1 MTEKAVCAARNGRC
15 ISPSNWEHCGMLRIG
30 VIAAAI
36 CCVFLVVSCGG
47 GGSDDVFMD
56 PPRVVPPPVDPPPV
70 VINTSQLASGNYA
83 NPDALDPLPS
93 FRNATLPAASRFVY
107 LREVPSGSPA
117 VAITTYTAPGASP
130 PADLV
135 AMLRRAAELWTRRI
149 EGVRAPGGSH
159 QSHAH
164 AEPGADGW
172 INVDFLVGYEQ
183 PRCAGRA
190 CANHYGDYYLQSSD
204 RADAGGNP
212 VVAVQPEF
220 FRLNVRDGILTIGG
234 FRILAHEFGHVLDY
248 GDEANTGMPH
258 SDCNSIDIMCDRS
271 VNVPAVP
278 VERDFDGIRHHY
290 DVGPDT
296 NYKQFGIWA
305 DVPGDNSDLERFGVQ
320 VTRRLTVEHATGFWV
335 TEASEFISDQV
346 VIETMVRGIPSTGP
360 AAGTGV
366 ATWRGDLIAVD
377 TTLFQPILGAVDL
390 TMDLETIDSLDASFT
405 NLRRIDGTGEP
416 HAIPNFGYSLE
427 RSGTTWVDTS
437 GAVLASFH
445 AIGADPGGAVAGTL
459 ADTAQELM
467 GAFGALREDQ

>member
-1 MTEKAVCAARNGRC
+1 
-15 ISPSNWEHCGMLRIG
+15 MLRLG
-30 VIAAAI
+30 AIAAAT
-36 CCVFLVVSCGG
+36 CCVCLVAACGG
-47 GGSDDVFMD
+47 GGSEDVFME

-70 VINTSQLASGNYA
+70 VPNTSQSASGTYA

-93 FRNATLPAASRFVY
+93 FRAATLPSASQFTY
-107 LREVPSGSPA
+107 LREVLSGSPA
-117 VAITTYTAPGASP
+117 VAINTYTAPGTSP

-164 AEPGADGW
+164 EEPGADGW

-183 PRCAGRA
+183 PGCTARA
-190 CANHYGDYYLQSSD
+190 CASHYSGYYNNEPAD
-204 RADAGGNP
+204 RATAGNNP
-212 VVAVQPEF
+212 VIAVLPEF
-220 FRLNVRDGILTIGG
+220 FRRNVRDRILTIGG

-248 GDEANTGMPH
+248 GDEMNTGMPH
-258 SDCNSIDIMCDRS
+258 SDCTNIDIMCDRS

-278 VERDFDGIRHHY
+278 VELDFDGIRHHY

-305 DVPGDNSDLERFGVQ
+305 NVSGEDSDLERFGVQ

-346 VIETMVRGIPSTGP
+346 IIETIVRGTPSTGP
-360 AAGTGV
+360 AAGIGV

-377 TTLFQPILGAVDL
+377 TTLFQPVLGAVDL
-390 TMDLETIDSLDASFT
+390 TTDLETVDSLDASFT
-405 NLRRIDGTGEP
+405 DLRRIDDTGEP
-416 HAIPNFGYSLE
+416 HAIPSFGYSLE
-427 RSGTTWVDTS
+427 RSGTTWADTS
-437 GAVLASFH
+437 GAVLASFY
-445 AIGADPGGAVAGTL
+445 AVGADPGGAVAGTL
-459 ADTAQELM
+459 ADTTQELM